1 MTQKKEK
8 EYKEVSEKD
17 LCNYSGLSST
27 SSYIDESVRK
37 TKKNKRTPKRD

>member
-27 SSYIDESVRK
+27 SSYLDETNRK
-37 TKKNKRTPKRD
+37 TKKNKSRTKRD